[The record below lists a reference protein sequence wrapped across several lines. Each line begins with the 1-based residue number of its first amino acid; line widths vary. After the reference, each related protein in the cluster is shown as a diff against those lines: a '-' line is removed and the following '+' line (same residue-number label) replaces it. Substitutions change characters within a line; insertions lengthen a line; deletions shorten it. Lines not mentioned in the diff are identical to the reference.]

1 MHAPLTQDGSTT
13 AESAALGDV
22 TPGLCLLFA
31 SGPRIRDL
39 SFSFFP
45 AEGFPDGSDS
55 KESTHSAGDLGSVP
69 GSGRVPGGGN
79 GNPLQ
84 YFCLENPMDRAA
96 WRATVHGV
104 TRVGHD

>member
-45 AEGFPDGSDS
+45 AEGEKP
-55 KESTHSAGDLGSVP
+55 
-69 GSGRVPGGGN
+69 
-79 GNPLQ
+79 
-84 YFCLENPMDRAA
+84 
-96 WRATVHGV
+96 
-104 TRVGHD
+104 